1 VSLNDRV
8 AKIGDPCGVISVHG
22 YCGLRGAVCVGIFA
36 DGTYGAGWNGLGAS
50 TYLRRAGQEVTGLLH
65 GDTRQFLC
73 QFMGATLCA
82 AWAWRIYL
90 GRVWSGEHDQ
100 EHASFAGG

>member
-22 YCGLRGAVCVGIFA
+22 YWAVCVGIFA
-36 DGTYGAGWNGLGAS
+36 DGTYGAVWNGLGAS

-65 GDTRQFLC
+65 GDTGQFLC
-73 QFMGATLCA
+73 QFMDATLCA

-90 GRVWSGEHDQ
+90 GHVWSGEHDQ